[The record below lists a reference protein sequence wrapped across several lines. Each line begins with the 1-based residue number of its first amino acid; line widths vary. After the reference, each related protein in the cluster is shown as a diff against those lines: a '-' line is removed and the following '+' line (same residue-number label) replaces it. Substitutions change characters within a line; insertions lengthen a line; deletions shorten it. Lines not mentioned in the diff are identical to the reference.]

1 MHAAILCRTLF
12 AACLLTATAS
22 VAFGQSPGEDAR
34 PPLKD
39 PSVLLLGDAAIHAE
53 LALTPAETAALQ
65 KLLLE
70 YNDVLLAIRDTGAGG
85 AADALRPKIHEL
97 RDKLKQLLTAPQQA
111 RLTGLVLQA
120 QGYDALTRDDI
131 AEKLALSPEQRSNLA
146 AIMDEFWTAS
156 QQLQSKGNDQS
167 PDQLKAELQELQAER
182 HRRVIAELDEKQEK
196 LWGETL
202 GGPFDFAS
210 LRGSPARAPEF
221 VEVDEWINSPPLAL
235 AGLRGKVVVIHFFA
249 FQCSN
254 CHNNFPW
261 YRQWFDELAG
271 QPVVMIGIHTPETAT
286 EEDNDLLK
294 AALAEHDLKFPVAVD
309 KSKRNWAAWHNGIW
323 PSVYLVDKQGRLR
336 FWWYG
341 ELNWQ
346 GAGAQ
351 TLMRKRIDQLL
362 AEPEPQP

>member
-1 MHAAILCRTLF
+1 MHVAIFCRTLF
-12 AACLLTATAS
+12 AACLLTATTS
-22 VAFGQSPGEDAR
+22 LAFGQSPGEDAR

-97 RDKLKQLLTAPQQA
+97 R
-111 RLTGLVLQA
+111 
-120 QGYDALTRDDI
+120 
-131 AEKLALSPEQRSNLA
+131 EKLALSPEQRSNLA

-167 PDQLKAELQELQAER
+167 PDQLKAEVQKLQAER

-202 GGPFDFAS
+202 GGPFDFS
-210 LRGSPARAPEF
+210 TLRGSPARAPEF

-235 AGLRGKVVVIHFFA
+235 AGLRGKVVVFHFFA